1 MVPEDRPWVTKS
13 NAVRRSSVEDM
24 RLPQRDLPDPEAQWP
39 ASLGALQFEKK
50 EPFSTTMDKE

>member
-13 NAVRRSSVEDM
+13 NAFRRSSVKDM
-24 RLPQRDLPDPEAQWP
+24 GRRQRDLPDPEAQWP
-39 ASLGALQFEKK
+39 ASLGALQIEKK